1 MLADFDEEF
10 FTGALSSGPS
20 GGGSTG
26 GSDSGALTSTIPDTI
41 TLDGWTYAI
50 NTEQYRNASRPTLR
64 DGVVVGGE
72 PSDSLFD
79 AQGAWMRYRHSWH
92 LGMGQ
97 VLDDL
102 GDDEASTFRFQ
113 HGRNAVPWSRGELT
127 VAPEVRPTT
136 AYVAGTGTAAGI
148 ARASDSYVV
157 VDGLAA
163 YTASDPEG
171 PWTAVTGLGGNP
183 VAVSSDGATF
193 YIGTSTNL
201 YTLAAGATAAALL
214 SAGNADNVAFAGNRL
229 LVGNANTL
237 SEVASGGARTTIE
250 AHFQSTFRWR
260 VIMAI
265 GSRIYVGGYAGR
277 RSELRT
283 LTQTDAGIFVVSAEA
298 APIEPGELLLNA
310 ISTAGYGVLLTS
322 RGVRFAQVTAD
333 GTLTYGP
340 VISVGS
346 TVSTGI
352 ASGAGYLWFQQV
364 SSVTSNPVIV
374 ECDLTQFSSVLA
386 PAYSVIG
393 DDDSTE
399 SYNAMVYAG
408 DSNTKKLALL
418 NGADRQV
425 AVYPPTARVVPQQA
439 ILRTG
444 LIRYGTVE
452 TKVLTDIEVGFDE
465 LPAGTSV
472 TVRVYEDNGGL
483 LTTGTQTITDSR
495 TLTVSLGTVSVRGCY
510 VELEVNESSSFDT
523 PTVRYWRMRGYPVPP
538 PVQQWVVPIINHE
551 TVMINDAEGQ
561 EMSQSP
567 ITVRDRLVGLWSA
580 KTPVVYRE
588 GTRAYTVRIDDFEVQ
603 PARWTGDG
611 SYLQGLFIV
620 RLVSA

>member
-1 MLADFDEEF
+1 VRADFDEEF
-10 FTGALSSGPS
+10 FTGVLSSGPS
-20 GGGSTG
+20 GGGTTG
-26 GSDSGALTSTIPDTI
+26 GSDSGSLTTTIPDTI

-102 GDDEASTFRFQ
+102 GDDEATTFRFQ
-113 HGRNAVPWSRGELT
+113 HGRNAIPWRRGELT

-136 AYVAGTGTAAGI
+136 AYVAGTGTRAGI
-148 ARASDSYVV
+148 ARASNSYVV

-163 YTASDPEG
+163 YTATNPEG
-171 PWTAVTGLGGNP
+171 PWSAVTGLTGNP
-183 VAVSSDGATF
+183 LSVSSDGTTF
-193 YIGTSTNL
+193 YIGTASNL
-201 YTLAAGATAAALL
+201 YTLAAGGTVATLL

-229 LVGNANTL
+229 LVGNDNTL
-237 SEVASGGARTTIE
+237 EEVAAGGTRTTIE
-250 AHFQSTFRWR
+250 QHFQSAFRWT

-283 LTQTDAGIFVVSAEA
+283 LTQTSAGTFVVSAEA

-340 VISVGS
+340 IISVGT

-364 SSVTSNPVIV
+364 SSVTSNAVIV
-374 ECDLTQFSSVLA
+374 ECDLTQFASVLA

-393 DDDSTE
+393 DDGSTE
-399 SYNAMVYAG
+399 SYGAMVYAG
-408 DSNTKKLALL
+408 DSNSKQLALH
-418 NGADRQV
+418 NGIDRQV
-425 AVYPPTARVVPQQA
+425 AMYPPAARVVAQQA
-439 ILRTG
+439 IVRSG
-444 LIRYGTVE
+444 LVRFGTVE
-452 TKVLTDIEVGFDE
+452 TKVLSEIEVGFDE
-465 LPAGTSV
+465 LPAGASV
-472 TVRVYEDNGGL
+472 TVRVYEDNGGQL
-483 LTTGTQTITDSR
+483 ATGTQAIADSR
-495 TLTVSLGTVSVRGCY
+495 TMTVSLGTVSVRGCY
-510 VELEVNESSSFDT
+510 VELEVNESATFVT
-523 PTVRYWRMRGYPVPP
+523 PKIRYWRMRAYPVPP
-538 PVQQWVVPIINHE
+538 PVQQWVLPIINHE
-551 TVMINDAEGQ
+551 SVIINDAEGQ
-561 EMSQSP
+561 LMSQSP

-588 GTRAYTVRIDDFEVQ
+588 GNRAYTVRIDDFEVQ
-603 PARWTGDG
+603 PARWTADG